1 MSSGKSRE
9 EKYLGLEHP
18 EYQHSTGLIVVVM
31 VKVKIAGYSMWPTLE
46 PGQILECILIS
57 TDTVQIESL
66 VNQIVVFN
74 HPWKDSVISVKRV
87 KSIVDGKLFVV
98 GDNPDPNASQ
108 DSHNHGPIGLDLLIG
123 TIRQ

>member
-1 MSSGKSRE
+1 MSSGKLRE
-9 EKYLGLEHP
+9 EKSLGLEHP
-18 EYQHSTGLIVVVM
+18 EYQHSPGLIVVVM

-87 KSIVDGKLFVV
+87 NSIVDGKLFVV